1 MDEVRKMHQGQSTT
15 TERDA
20 TALFRQYQCEPTEAL
35 RNELTVMYL
44 HIARI
49 IAHRFSGKGVEYDDL
64 YQVASLALIKAVE
77 RFDPDY
83 GVLFQSYAT
92 PKMVG
97 EVKNYFRD
105 KLHML
110 NMPRRAKSLVKQI
123 EAARTTLMQSLMRQP
138 TMAELVD
145 LLGLPETEVV
155 EAMAMQGAMY
165 PGSLDAQQDDDAEPL
180 SDYLGEDEPD
190 FDRFELHETMEQ
202 LLSQLPET
210 EQRVLRARYFGQR
223 SQRDVAEELGVS
235 QMTISRTERAALT
248 KLRRIM
254 ADQST

>member
-1 MDEVRKMHQGQSTT
+1 MGEEQRMQQG
-15 TERDA
+15 EDM
-20 TALFRQYQCEPTEAL
+20 ALFRAYRSAPTEAL
-35 RNELTVMYL
+35 RNELTVRYL

-49 IAHRFSGKGVEYDDL
+49 IARRFSGKGVDFDDL

-110 NMPRRAKSLVKQI
+110 NMPRKAKSLAKQI
-123 EAARTTLMQSLMRQP
+123 DEARQQLSQALLRQP
-138 TMAELVD
+138 TMAELVSH
-145 LLGLPETEVV
+145 LGLPEAEVV
-155 EAMAMQGAMY
+155 EALAMQGAMY
-165 PGSLDAQQDDDAEPL
+165 PGSLDAPVAEDEATI
-180 SDYLGEDEPD
+180 SDFLGEEEPD
-190 FDRFELHETMEQ
+190 FDRFEQHETMRQ

-210 EQRVLRARYFGQR
+210 ERRVLQSRYFHQR
-223 SQRDVAEELGVS
+223 SQREVAEVLGVS
-235 QMTISRTERAALT
+235 QMTISRVERAALA
-248 KLRRIM
+248 KLREIM
-254 ADQST
+254 REQG